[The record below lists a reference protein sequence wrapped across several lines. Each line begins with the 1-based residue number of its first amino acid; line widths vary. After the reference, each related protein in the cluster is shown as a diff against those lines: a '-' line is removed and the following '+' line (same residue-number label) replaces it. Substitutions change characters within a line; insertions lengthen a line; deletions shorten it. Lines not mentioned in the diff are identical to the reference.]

1 MHVCWLPQIKLT
13 RHQELVPFILISRL
27 LDQFNI
33 AKIYIKI
40 DLCGTYNLM
49 HIQKSDEWKTTFR
62 ICYNDFEYVVMPFGL
77 TNALVVF

>member
-1 MHVCWLPQIKLT
+1 MCVDYHKLNWLAIKNWYL
-13 RHQELVPFILISRL
+13 LFLISRL

-40 DLCGTYNLM
+40 NLCGTYNLM